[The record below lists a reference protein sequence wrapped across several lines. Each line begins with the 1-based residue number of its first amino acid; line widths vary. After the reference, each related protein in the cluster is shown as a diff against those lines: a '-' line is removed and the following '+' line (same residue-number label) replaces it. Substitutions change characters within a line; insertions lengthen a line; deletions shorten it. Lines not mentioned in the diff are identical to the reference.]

1 MSGAGSATLLVVG
14 DVVTDIVARHRTPLA
29 PATDTAARIAT
40 LPGGAGANVA
50 CWAARSGA
58 RDVRILARV
67 GADTAD
73 GHERAL
79 RAAGVRPHLVVDPET
94 PTGTVISLVGPDGE
108 RTFLTDSGAVLR
120 LSAADWSDDLLAGT
134 GHLHV
139 SGYLFFADTSRR
151 AARLAMDAARA
162 RSVPVSVDP
171 ASAGFIARFG
181 VDRFLAAVAGADTLL
196 PNHDEAALL
205 TGLPDPADAAAKLS
219 RHFPLVVSTQ
229 GSRGA
234 LVAASGAVVARVPAE
249 PATAV
254 DTTGAG
260 DAFTGAFLA
269 ARLAGRDPAAA
280 ARQGCRAGAEA
291 VTLIGARPR
300 SRSRPPEDPPERAT
314 PSGRSS

>member
-1 MSGAGSATLLVVG
+1 MTAVDGRALLVVG
-14 DVVTDIVARHRTPLA
+14 DVVTDVLARHRTPLA
-29 PATDTAARIAT
+29 PATDTAARIVT

-50 CWAARSGA
+50 CWAAHSGVQ
-58 RDVRILARV
+58 DVRLLARV
-67 GADTAD
+67 GADAAD
-73 GHERAL
+73 PHERAL
-79 RAAGVRPHLVVDPET
+79 RAAGVRPHLVVDPEA
-94 PTGTVISLVGPDGE
+94 PTGTVICLVGADGE

-120 LSAADWSDDLLAGT
+120 LSAADWSDGLLAGA

-139 SGYLFFADTSRR
+139 SGYLLFADTSR
-151 AARLAMDAARA
+151 ASARLAMAAARA

-181 VDRFLAAVAGADTLL
+181 VDRFLTAVEGADVLL

-219 RHFPLVVSTQ
+219 RHFPLVVCTQ
-229 GSRGA
+229 GPRGA
-234 LVAASGAVVARVPAE
+234 LVAASGTIVAKVPAE

-269 ARLAGRDPAAA
+269 ARLAGHAPVTA
-280 ARQGCRAGAEA
+280 ARHGCRAGARA
-291 VTLIGARPR
+291 AAHIGARPQ
-300 SRSRPPEDPPERAT
+300 SP
-314 PSGRSS
+314 

>member
-1 MSGAGSATLLVVG
+1 MTGTRTGTRDGAGTAGAALLVVG
-14 DVVTDIVARHRTPLA
+14 DVVTDVVARHRTPLA

-58 RDVRILARV
+58 RDVRLLARV
-67 GADTAD
+67 GADAA
-73 GHERAL
+73 GLHERAL
-79 RAAGVRPHLVVDPET
+79 RGAGVRPHLVTDPEA
-94 PTGTVISLVGPDGE
+94 PTGTVVSLVGPDGE

-120 LSAADWSDDLLAGT
+120 LSAADWSDGLLAGA
-134 GHLHV
+134 GRLHV
-139 SGYLFFADTSRR
+139 SGYLFFGDASRTAAR
-151 AARLAMDAARA
+151 AAMEAARA
-162 RSVPVSVDP
+162 RSVPVSIDP

-181 VDRFLAAVAGADTLL
+181 VDRFLEAVAGADTFL

-205 TGLPDPADAAAKLS
+205 TGLPEPADAAAKLS
-219 RHFPLVVSTQ
+219 RHFPLVVCTQ
-229 GSRGA
+229 GAGGA
-234 LVAASGAVVARVPAE
+234 LVASCGEVVARVPAE

-269 ARLAGRDPAAA
+269 ARLAGQGPVAA

-291 VTLIGARPR
+291 VTRLGARPAL
-300 SRSRPPEDPPERAT
+300 PHDPP
-314 PSGRSS
+314 P